1 MKARGK
7 REARRPWLPKSKI
20 HGVLKGRNNI
30 PALQAFVLFLV
41 CLTRGDVPTNSGL
54 APVFHIPRLRRCC
67 LRLFLAILFAEDLMA
82 DSSRFTIICP
92 CCEATL
98 TIDAQTGALISHEDK
113 TKPLASFDEMVK
125 GLDKQKQMR
134 EQIFAQE
141 LSSMKDRDRILE
153 EKFQEAMKRA
163 EKDKDKPYRNP
174 LDID

>member
-1 MKARGK
+1 L
-7 REARRPWLPKSKI
+7 WLYY
-20 HGVLKGRNNI
+20 
-30 PALQAFVLFLV
+30 FL
-41 CLTRGDVPTNSGL
+41 DK
-54 APVFHIPRLRRCC
+54 
-67 LRLFLAILFAEDLMA
+67 EDGPMP

-92 CCEATL
+92 CYETNL
-98 TIDAQTGALISHEDK
+98 TVDAQTGVLISHEEK
-113 TKPLASFDEMVK
+113 AKPVASFDEMVK